1 MSVTNYAAAKI
12 LDKCFGAIDF
22 TPPTN
27 YYMGLS
33 TTPISSS
40 GSNATEPVSGS
51 YARVLVA
58 DDKTYF
64 GWASGPVITTGC
76 AITFPVSGSSW
87 GTITHIGFWDTI
99 TSGSVWFYE
108 ALPVAKVVQIA
119 TQVSFDAGAISI
131 TTTGS

>member
-1 MSVTNYAAAKI
+1 MSVTNYASAKI
-12 LDKCFGAIDF
+12 LDKAFGKIDY

-27 YYMGLS
+27 YYLGLS

-40 GSNATEPVSGS
+40 GSNATEPTSGS

-58 DDKTYF
+58 NDKTYF
-64 GWASGPVITTGC
+64 GYAAAAVITNGC
-76 AITFPVSGSSW
+76 AITFTTSGSAW
-87 GTITHIGFWDTI
+87 GTITHMGLWDAL

-119 TQVSFDAGAISI
+119 TQVSFDVGAIQI

>member
-1 MSVTNYAAAKI
+1 MSVTNYASAKI
-12 LDKCFGAIDF
+12 LDKSFGNVDY

-40 GSNATEPVSGS
+40 GSNATEPTGGS

-58 DDKTYF
+58 NNKTYF
-64 GWASGPVITTGC
+64 GYASNAIITNGC
-76 AITFPVSGSSW
+76 AIIFPTSGSSW
-87 GTITHIGFWDTI
+87 GTITHVGLWDAS

-108 ALPVAKVVQIA
+108 ALPTPKIVQIA
-119 TQVSFDAGAISI
+119 TQVSFDAGAIQI